1 MVKLKITK
9 VFQDDLVDELHKVI
23 EELDVVQE
31 RYEILQQ
38 LFWQMSLRLKS
49 YNIAEGDEVL
59 EAQYRNNGETL
70 H

>member
-23 EELDVVQE
+23 EELDKVQE
-31 RYEILQQ
+31 RYETLQQ

-49 YNIAEGDEVL
+49 YNIAEGDEFL

>member
-49 YNIAEGDEVL
+49 
-59 EAQYRNNGETL
+59 
-70 H
+70 